1 MAQPRILSSVEIEF
15 QGQSQARALM
25 ERAGFAVEVRHPQ
38 PGWPDEETRS
48 KLAGFDA
55 LLAGGE
61 NLNADTMDRAA
72 QLKIIARN
80 GVGFDKVD
88 LDYCTQRGIVVTNT
102 PGAMADAVADL
113 TFALLLGMVR
123 SLRLGDQRVK
133 AEDTYDVPVGEDLGV
148 MTLGLV
154 GCGRIGA
161 EVVRRARGFKMQVL
175 VHDPYIDDAQIRA
188 LGAEPADRA
197 ALLSQADAVTLHLPL
212 TEENRQ
218 LVNAEFLGLMKEGAY
233 LINTARGGLVDEAA
247 LIAALD
253 RGHLA
258 GAGLD
263 CQASEPPQGQS
274 LELVRRDKVLALPH
288 TGSKT
293 LSARKRMALVAAQS
307 IVALLQGRVPDHV
320 VNREVLDKLDLA
332 GERSG
337 VLNEDRVPAK
347 EIHDEARERHGEY
360 YRSIGYYLRLY
371 RQRADLTQAALAKRS
386 GIRQHHLSEMENNKR
401 VLGKVNAKKLAE
413 ILDCDYRKLL

>member
-1 MAQPRILSSVEIEF
+1 MTQPRILSSVEIEF
-15 QGQSQARALM
+15 QGQSQARQLI
-25 ERAGFAVEVRHPQ
+25 ERAGFAIEVRHPQ
-38 PGWPDEETRS
+38 PGWPDEETRT
-48 KLAGFDA
+48 KLADLDA

-61 NLNADTMDRAA
+61 NLNAATMDQAA
-72 QLKIIARN
+72 NLKIIARN

-123 SLRLGDQRVK
+123 SLKLGDHRVK
-133 AEDTYDVPVGEDLGV
+133 TADAYDVPVGEDLCA

-161 EVVRRARGFKMQVL
+161 EVVRRARGFKMRVL
-175 VHDPYIDDAQIRA
+175 VHDPWIDDAQIRA

-197 ALLSQADAVTLHLPL
+197 TLLSQADAVTLHLPL
-212 TEENRQ
+212 TEENRH

-253 RGHLA
+253 SGHLGHLG

-263 CQASEPPQGQS
+263 CQATEPPQGQS

-288 TGSKT
+288 TGSRT
-293 LSARKRMALVAAQS
+293 LTARKRMALVAAQS
-307 IVALLQGRVPDHV
+307 IVALLQGKVPDHV
-320 VNREVLDKLDLA
+320 VNKEVLERLDLA
-332 GERSG
+332 G
-337 VLNEDRVPAK
+337 
-347 EIHDEARERHGEY
+347 
-360 YRSIGYYLRLY
+360 
-371 RQRADLTQAALAKRS
+371 
-386 GIRQHHLSEMENNKR
+386 
-401 VLGKVNAKKLAE
+401 
-413 ILDCDYRKLL
+413 

>member
-25 ERAGFAVEVRHPQ
+25 GRAGFAIEVRQPQ
-38 PGWPDEETRS
+38 PGWPDAETRT
-48 KLAGFDA
+48 KLDGFNA

-61 NLNADTMDRAA
+61 NLNAATMDRAT

-133 AEDTYDVPVGEDLGV
+133 AEGTYDVPVGEDLCV

-154 GCGRIGA
+154 GCGRIGT

-175 VHDPYIDDAQIRA
+175 VHDPYLDDAQIRA

-212 TEENRQ
+212 AEQNRH
-218 LVNAEFLGLMKEGAY
+218 LVNAEFLGLMKKGSY

-253 RGHLA
+253 SGHLA

-263 CQASEPPQGQS
+263 CQATEPPQGQS
-274 LELVRRDKVLALPH
+274 LDLVRRDEVLALPH

-320 VNREVLDKLDLA
+320 VNKKVLDKLDLV
-332 GERSG
+332 G
-337 VLNEDRVPAK
+337 
-347 EIHDEARERHGEY
+347 
-360 YRSIGYYLRLY
+360 
-371 RQRADLTQAALAKRS
+371 
-386 GIRQHHLSEMENNKR
+386 
-401 VLGKVNAKKLAE
+401 
-413 ILDCDYRKLL
+413 